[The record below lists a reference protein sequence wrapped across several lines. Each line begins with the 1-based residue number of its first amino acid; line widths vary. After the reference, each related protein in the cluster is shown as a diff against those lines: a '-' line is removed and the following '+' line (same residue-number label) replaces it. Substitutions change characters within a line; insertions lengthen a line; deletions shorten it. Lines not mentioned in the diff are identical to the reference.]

1 MTNYPAALITSYMHP
16 REPYSIKLIEKVLDD
31 VLNNFN
37 SDFYYK
43 YMLDH
48 TLLILFPFV
57 NIDGYYQY
65 QKLVDQG
72 ADKSIR

>member
-1 MTNYPAALITSYMHP
+1 MHP